1 MAGRRNRRH
10 AEIDITPLIDVLFM
24 LIIFFVLTASFV
36 QGKLDV
42 QLPSGE
48 GSSADMQGAVI
59 VTVAADR
66 KIFWNGRE
74 VTREELKKLA
84 SASNGREMLVAGD
97 EKVPYGEVAA
107 LLSLLRKEGVTS
119 AGLMLSGEG
128 AQ

>member
-1 MAGRRNRRH
+1 MSGRRNRRH

-48 GSSADMQGAVI
+48 GSSADTQGAVI

-66 KIFWNGRE
+66 KIFWDGRE
-74 VTREELKKLA
+74 VTRVELKKLA
-84 SASNGREMLVAGD
+84 AESKGREMLVAGD
-97 EKVPYGEVAA
+97 EQVPYGDIAG

-128 AQ
+128 AR

>member
-1 MAGRRNRRH
+1 MAGRRNKRH

-48 GSSADMQGAVI
+48 GSSVDMQGAVI

-74 VTREELKKLA
+74 VTKEELKKLA
-84 SASNGREMLVAGD
+84 AAANGREMLVAGD
-97 EKVPYGEVAA
+97 EKVPYGEVAT

>member
-1 MAGRRNRRH
+1 MAGRRNKRH

-74 VTREELKKLA
+74 VTKEELKKLA
-84 SASNGREMLVAGD
+84 AAANGREMLVAGD
-97 EKVPYGEVAA
+97 EKVPYGEVAT

>member
-74 VTREELKKLA
+74 VTKEELKKLA
-84 SASNGREMLVAGD
+84 AAANGREMLVAGD
-97 EKVPYGEVAA
+97 EKVPYGEVAT

>member
-1 MAGRRNRRH
+1 MAGRRNKRH

-48 GSSADMQGAVI
+48 GSSVDMQGAVI

-74 VTREELKKLA
+74 VTKEELKKLTA
-84 SASNGREMLVAGD
+84 AANGREMLVAGD

>member
-1 MAGRRNRRH
+1 MAGRRNKRH

-48 GSSADMQGAVI
+48 GSSVDMQGAVI

-74 VTREELKKLA
+74 VTKEELKKLTA
-84 SASNGREMLVAGD
+84 AANGREMLVAGD
-97 EKVPYGEVAA
+97 EKVPYGDVAT

>member
-1 MAGRRNRRH
+1 MAGRRNKRH

-48 GSSADMQGAVI
+48 GSSADTQGAVI

-74 VTREELKKLA
+74 VNKEELRRLA
-84 SASNGREMLVAGD
+84 AESRGRETLVAGD
-97 EKVPYGEVAA
+97 ETVPYGDVAEI
-107 LLSLLRKEGVTS
+107 LSLLRKEGVTS

>member
-1 MAGRRNRRH
+1 MSGRRNRRH

-48 GSSADMQGAVI
+48 GSSADTQGAVI

-66 KIFWNGRE
+66 KIFWDGRE
-74 VTREELKKLA
+74 VTRVELKKLA
-84 SASNGREMLVAGD
+84 AESKGREMLVAGD
-97 EKVPYGEVAA
+97 EKVPYGDVAG

-128 AQ
+128 AR

>member
-1 MAGRRNRRH
+1 MSGRRNRRH

-48 GSSADMQGAVI
+48 GSSADTQGAVI

-66 KIFWNGRE
+66 KIFWDGRE

-84 SASNGREMLVAGD
+84 AESKGREMLVAGD
-97 EKVPYGEVAA
+97 EKVPYGDIAG

>member
-1 MAGRRNRRH
+1 MAGRRNKRH

-48 GSSADMQGAVI
+48 GSSVDMQGAVI

-74 VTREELKKLA
+74 VTKEELKKLTA
-84 SASNGREMLVAGD
+84 AANGREMLVAGD
-97 EKVPYGEVAA
+97 EKVPYGEVAT

>member
-1 MAGRRNRRH
+1 MSGRRNRRH

-48 GSSADMQGAVI
+48 GSSADTQGAVI

-66 KIFWNGRE
+66 KIFCDAGR
-74 VTREELKKLA
+74 A
-84 SASNGREMLVAGD
+84 
-97 EKVPYGEVAA
+97 
-107 LLSLLRKEGVTS
+107 
-119 AGLMLSGEG
+119 
-128 AQ
+128 

>member
-1 MAGRRNRRH
+1 MSGRRNRRH

-48 GSSADMQGAVI
+48 GSSADTQGAVI
-59 VTVAADR
+59 VTVASDR
-66 KIFWNGRE
+66 KIFWDGRE

-84 SASNGREMLVAGD
+84 AESKGREMLVAGD
-97 EKVPYGEVAA
+97 EKVPYGDIAG

-128 AQ
+128 AR

>member
-1 MAGRRNRRH
+1 MSGRRNRRH

-48 GSSADMQGAVI
+48 GSSADTQGAVI

-66 KIFWNGRE
+66 KIFWDGRE
-74 VTREELKKLA
+74 VTREQLKKLA
-84 SASNGREMLVAGD
+84 AESKGREMLVAGD
-97 EKVPYGEVAA
+97 EKVPYGDVAG

-128 AQ
+128 AR

>member
-1 MAGRRNRRH
+1 MSGRRNRRH

-48 GSSADMQGAVI
+48 GSSADTQGAVI
-59 VTVAADR
+59 VADR
-66 KIFWNGRE
+66 KIVWDGRE
-74 VTREELKKLA
+74 VTREELKKRA
-84 SASNGREMLVAGD
+84 AESKGREMLVAGD
-97 EKVPYGEVAA
+97 EKVPYGDIAG

-128 AQ
+128 AR

>member
-1 MAGRRNRRH
+1 MSGRRNRRH

-48 GSSADMQGAVI
+48 GSSADTQGAVI

-66 KIFWNGRE
+66 KIFWDGRE

-84 SASNGREMLVAGD
+84 AESKGREMLVAGD
-97 EKVPYGEVAA
+97 EKVPYGDVAG

-128 AQ
+128 AR